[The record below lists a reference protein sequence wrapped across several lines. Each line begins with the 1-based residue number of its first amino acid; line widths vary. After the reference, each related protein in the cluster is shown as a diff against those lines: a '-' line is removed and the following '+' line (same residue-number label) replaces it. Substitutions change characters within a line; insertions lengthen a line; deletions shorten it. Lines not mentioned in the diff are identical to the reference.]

1 MAIRLNEFRA
11 QHVNNKDGTSAET
24 SEVAPKPIMDSKS
37 ALTENLKETV
47 LSPFC
52 SWAESVIFN
61 MCRLVHAMAF
71 ITV

>member
-52 SWAESVIFN
+52 S
-61 MCRLVHAMAF
+61 
-71 ITV
+71 